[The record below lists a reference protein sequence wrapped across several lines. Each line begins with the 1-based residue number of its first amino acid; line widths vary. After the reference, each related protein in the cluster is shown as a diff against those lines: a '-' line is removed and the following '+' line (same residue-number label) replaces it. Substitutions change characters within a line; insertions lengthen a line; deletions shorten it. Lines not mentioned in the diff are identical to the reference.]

1 MDANGL
7 RAAFT
12 RYFAERG
19 HSIVPSASLIPH
31 DPSVLFTIAGMV
43 PFKPYFQGDEPA
55 PWPRATSIQK
65 CFRTPDIEIIG
76 TDTYH
81 CTFFEMLGNFSFG
94 DYFKAEAIPMAWEL
108 LTEVFGVDGDRL
120 WITVHDGDDEAEQL
134 WIDKVGLPPER
145 VQRMGDEDNFWAMG
159 ETGPCGPDSEI
170 FFDMGEAYGH
180 EGGPKHGGDA
190 RFVEIWN
197 LVFMQYNRDADG
209 TLTDLPRKNIDTGAG
224 LERILPVLHGHD
236 SIFDTDLFV
245 PIIDAAASILGT
257 AYGSDPAT
265 DVALRVLADH
275 GRAFSMLVAD
285 GVLPA
290 NEGRGYVL
298 RRVVRRAVLAARR
311 AGVEKPIGPTLVR
324 AATEVLGEAYPALR
338 AQQDLIVNVVARE
351 EAGFDRTLRA
361 GLSRLEEAFATGTK
375 VLGGDVA
382 FTLHDTHGFPVELT
396 EELARDAGV
405 EVDRAG
411 FDAAMA
417 QQRER
422 ARAAARSTRAGD
434 EAAYRALLEAEGS
447 TSFVGRGQENYEM
460 PARVVAVLEVDSAG
474 DGDGDAGGEEGGERV
489 EIFLDRTPF
498 YAESGG
504 QVGDTGTIVTES
516 GIAEVYDTVLAVPGL
531 VAHRARVSGEV
542 RAGQD
547 ALATI
552 DGERREA
559 IRRNHTATH
568 LLHAALRAVLGDH
581 VRQQGSL
588 VSPEYLRFDFSHHE
602 QPTREELDEVFVRA
616 NAAVLTD
623 VGVETTETSREE
635 AEDMGAIAFFG
646 DKYGSSVRVVRAGST
661 SLEFCGGTHVDSLG
675 QIGPITLVSEGS
687 IGSNTRR
694 LFALTGF
701 ASLDRAL
708 ERERLVQ
715 SAAELLRTE
724 PDELLAAIGRLA
736 ERQRDAERKL
746 ARLRQQSSEAEAKTL
761 AEAAIADSGILVARR
776 DNVEP
781 DALRNLA
788 QAVLR
793 HDGVRAVV
801 LGGSP
806 DGTKATIVAATGG
819 RPTPRSSCAS
829 WAPWSGAAAGA
840 RPRWRWP
847 GGRIR
852 RRSRRRWPRRSGFC
866 PRERRRGRAPP
877 GPGGRAGSRGAAHRR
892 GLQRQP
898 AQSGQ
903 PVGDD
908 RAQRRPR
915 ARPVGGGGRGVR
927 GGGLDGG
934 GRVALEPLG
943 SARSGR
949 PLGPR

>member
-12 RYFAERG
+12 RFFADRG
-19 HSIVPSASLIPH
+19 HAIVPSASLIPH

-43 PFKPYFQGDEPA
+43 PFKPYFQGEEPS
-55 PWPRATSIQK
+55 PWPRATSVQK

-108 LTEVFGVDGDRL
+108 LTEVFGLDGDRL
-120 WITVHDGDDEAEQL
+120 WITVHEGDDEAEQL
-134 WIDKVGLPPER
+134 WIDKVGVRPER
-145 VQRMGDEDNFWAMG
+145 IQRMGDADNFWAMG

-170 FFDMGEAYGH
+170 FMDLGASYGDD
-180 EGGPKHGGDA
+180 GGPKHGGDA

-209 TLTDLPRKNIDTGAG
+209 TLRDLPRKNIDTGMG
-224 LERILPVLHGHD
+224 LERVLPVVQGHD
-236 SIFDTDLFV
+236 SVFDTDLFL
-245 PIIDAAASILGT
+245 PLIDAAASILGT
-257 AYGSDPAT
+257 AYGADALT
-265 DVALRVLADH
+265 DVSLRVLADH

-311 AGVEKPIGPTLVR
+311 AGVDKPIGPALVQ
-324 AATEVLGEAYPALR
+324 AATDVLGDAYPALR
-338 AQQDLIVNVVARE
+338 AQQDLVVNVVARE

-361 GLSRLEEAFATGTK
+361 GLTRLDEAFATGTK
-375 VLGGDVA
+375 VLEGDVA

-417 QQRER
+417 AQRER
-422 ARAAARSTRAGD
+422 ARAAAKSSRAGD
-434 EAAYRALLEAEGS
+434 EAAYRALLDAEGP
-447 TSFVGRGQENYEM
+447 TSFVGRGRENYEV
-460 PARVVAVLEVDSAG
+460 PARVLAVLEGGGHG
-474 DGDGDAGGEEGGERV
+474 DDADDGSRDV

-516 GIAEVYDTVLAVPGL
+516 GIAEVLDTRNAVPGL
-531 VAHRARVSGEV
+531 VVHRSRVSGEV

-552 DGERREA
+552 DGERRDD

-568 LLHAALRAVLGDH
+568 LLHSALRAVLGDH

-588 VSPEYLRFDFSHHE
+588 VSPEYLRFDFSHHAA
-602 QPTREELDEVFVRA
+602 PTSEELDQVFALA
-616 NAAVLTD
+616 NEAVLTGVD
-623 VGVETTETSREE
+623 VETTETSREE
-635 AEDMGAIAFFG
+635 AEGMGAIAFFG
-646 DKYGSSVRVVRAGST
+646 DKYGESVRVVQAGSA

-675 QIGPITLVSEGS
+675 EIGSITLLSEGS

-694 LFALTGF
+694 IFALTGH
-701 ASLDRAL
+701 ASLQRAR

-715 SAAELLRTE
+715 SAAEVLRTE
-724 PDELLAAIGRLA
+724 PDELLAAIGRMA
-736 ERQRDAERKL
+736 ERQRESEKEL
-746 ARLRQQSSEAEAKTL
+746 ARLRQQSSDAEATTL
-761 AEAAIADSGILVARR
+761 AAAAAADGGIVVARR
-776 DNVEP
+776 DQVDP
-781 DALRNLA
+781 DALRTLA
-788 QAVLR
+788 QSILR

-801 LGGSP
+801 LGGTP
-806 DGTKATIVAATGG
+806 DGTKVTIVAATGG
-819 RPTPRSSCAS
+819 TPDANQLVRTL
-829 WAPWSGAAAGA
+829 
-840 RPRWRWP
+840 
-847 GGRIR
+847 
-852 RRSRRRWPRRSGFC
+852 
-866 PRERRRGRAPP
+866 
-877 GPGGRAGSRGAAHRR
+877 GPM
-892 GLQRQP
+892 
-898 AQSGQ
+898 
-903 PVGDD
+903 
-908 RAQRRPR
+908 
-915 ARPVGGGGRGVR
+915 VGGGG
-927 GGGLDGG
+927 GGSPEVATAGG
-934 GRVALEPLG
+934 KDPSGIEAALAEAQRLL
-943 SARSGR
+943 SA
-949 PLGPR
+949 

>member
-12 RYFAERG
+12 RFFAERG
-19 HSIVPSASLIPH
+19 HSSVPSASLIPH

-43 PFKPYFQGDEPA
+43 PFKPYFLGEEPP
-55 PWPRATSIQK
+55 PWPRATSVQK

-94 DYFKAEAIPMAWEL
+94 DYFKAEAIPLAWEL
-108 LTEVFGVDGDRL
+108 LTEVFGLDGDRL
-120 WITVHDGDDEAEQL
+120 WITVHEGDDEAEQL
-134 WIDKVGLPPER
+134 WIDKVGLRPER

-159 ETGPCGPDSEI
+159 DTGPCGPDSEI
-170 FFDMGEAYGH
+170 FMDLGESYGH
-180 EGGPKHGGDA
+180 DGGPKHGGDA

-197 LVFMQYNRDADG
+197 LVFMQYNRDAWG
-209 TLTDLPRKNIDTGAG
+209 TLSELPRKNIDTGMG
-224 LERILPVLHGHD
+224 LERILPVVQGLD
-236 SIFDTDLFV
+236 SVFDTDLFR
-245 PIIDAAASILGT
+245 PIIDVAASILGT
-257 AYGSDPAT
+257 GYGADPAT

-298 RRVVRRAVLAARR
+298 RRVLRRAVLAARR
-311 AGVEKPIGPTLVR
+311 AGVDKPIGPRLVE

-361 GLSRLEEAFATGTK
+361 GLTRLEEAFATGTK
-375 VLGGDVA
+375 VLEGDVA

-396 EELARDAGV
+396 EELAHDAGV

-417 QQRER
+417 AQRER
-422 ARAAARSTRAGD
+422 ARAAAKSSRAGD
-434 EAAYRALLEAEGS
+434 EAVYRALLEAEGQ
-447 TSFVGRGQENYEM
+447 TSFVGRGQQNYEV
-460 PARVVAVLEVDSAG
+460 PARVVAVLEGDADPDADSA
-474 DGDGDAGGEEGGERV
+474 DGADGAERSVDGSRVV
-489 EIFLDRTPF
+489 EVFLDRTPF

-516 GIAEVYDTVLAVPGL
+516 GVAEVLDTVNAVPGL
-531 VAHRARVSGEV
+531 VAHRARVTGEV

-568 LLHAALRAVLGDH
+568 LLHASLRAVLGDH

-602 QPTREELDEVFVRA
+602 QPSREELDEVFARA
-616 NAAVLTD
+616 NRAVLTGID
-623 VGVETTETSREE
+623 VETTETSREE
-635 AEDMGAIAFFG
+635 AEGMGAIAFFG
-646 DKYGSSVRVVRAGST
+646 DKYGSSVRVVQAGPA

-675 QIGPITLVSEGS
+675 QIGTITLLSEGS

-694 LFALTGF
+694 LFAVTGF
-701 ASLDRAL
+701 VSIERAL

-715 SAAELLRTE
+715 AAAELVRTE
-724 PDELLAAIGRLA
+724 PDELLAAITRLS
-736 ERQRDAERKL
+736 ERQRDAEKEL
-746 ARLRQQSSEAEAKTL
+746 ARLRQQSSEAEATTL
-761 AEAAIADSGILVARR
+761 AEAAAADGGVVVARR
-776 DNVEP
+776 DKVDP
-781 DALRNLA
+781 DALRSLA
-788 QAVLR
+788 QSILR

-806 DGTKATIVAATGG
+806 DGTKVAIVAATGG
-819 RPTPRSSCAS
+819 TPD
-829 WAPWSGAAAGA
+829 A
-840 RPRWRWP
+840 RELVRTL
-847 GGRIR
+847 
-852 RRSRRRWPRRSGFC
+852 
-866 PRERRRGRAPP
+866 
-877 GPGGRAGSRGAAHRR
+877 GP
-892 GLQRQP
+892 L
-898 AQSGQ
+898 
-903 PVGDD
+903 
-908 RAQRRPR
+908 
-915 ARPVGGGGRGVR
+915 VGGGG
-927 GGGLDGG
+927 GGSPEVATAGG
-934 GRVALEPLG
+934 KDPSGIEAALAEAQRLLT
-943 SARSGR
+943 A
-949 PLGPR
+949 

>member
-12 RYFAERG
+12 RFFADRG
-19 HSIVPSASLIPH
+19 HAIVPSASLIPH

-43 PFKPYFQGDEPA
+43 PFKPYFQGEEPA
-55 PWPRATSIQK
+55 PWPRATSVQK

-108 LTEVFGVDGDRL
+108 LTEVFGLDGDRL
-120 WITVHDGDDEAEQL
+120 WVTVHEGDDEAEQL
-134 WIDKVGLPPER
+134 WIDKVGVRPER
-145 VQRMGDEDNFWAMG
+145 IQRMGDADNFWAMG
-159 ETGPCGPDSEI
+159 DTGPCGPDSEI
-170 FFDMGEAYGH
+170 FMDLGASYGDG
-180 EGGPKHGGDA
+180 GGPKHGGDA

-197 LVFMQYNRDADG
+197 LVFMQYSRDADG
-209 TLTDLPRKNIDTGAG
+209 TLSELPRKNIDTGMG
-224 LERILPVLHGHD
+224 LERILPVVQGHD
-236 SIFDTDLFV
+236 SVFDTDLFQ
-245 PIIDAAASILGT
+245 PIIEAAASILGT
-257 AYGSDPAT
+257 AYGADPVT
-265 DVALRVLADH
+265 DVSLRVLADH

-311 AGVEKPIGPTLVR
+311 SGVDKPIGPALVQ
-324 AATEVLGEAYPALR
+324 AASEVLGDAYPALR
-338 AQQDLIVNVVARE
+338 AQQDLVVNVVARE

-361 GLSRLEEAFATGTK
+361 GLTRLEEAFATGTK
-375 VLGGDVA
+375 VLEGDVA

-417 QQRER
+417 AQRER
-422 ARAAARSTRAGD
+422 ARAAAKSSRAGD
-434 EAAYRALLEAEGS
+434 EAAYRALLDAEGP
-447 TSFVGRGQENYEM
+447 TSFVGRGQENYEV
-460 PARVVAVLEVDSAG
+460 PARVVAVLEGVA
-474 DGDGDAGGEEGGERV
+474 DGADGADGADAADAGAGGDPDDGSRDV

-516 GIAEVYDTVLAVPGL
+516 GIAEVVDTVNAVPGL
-531 VAHRARVSGEV
+531 VVHRARVTGEV

-552 DGERREA
+552 DGERRDD

-568 LLHAALRAVLGDH
+568 LLHSALRSVLGDH

-588 VSPEYLRFDFSHHE
+588 VAPEYLRFDFSHHAA
-602 QPTREELDEVFVRA
+602 PSREELDQVFALA
-616 NAAVLTD
+616 NEAALT
-623 VGVETTETSREE
+623 GIEVETTETSRED
-635 AEDMGAIAFFG
+635 AEGMGAIAFFG
-646 DKYGSSVRVVRAGST
+646 DKYGESVRVVQAGSA

-675 QIGPITLVSEGS
+675 QIGSITLLSEGS

-694 LFALTGF
+694 IFALTGH
-701 ASLDRAL
+701 ASLQRAL

-724 PDELLAAIGRLA
+724 PDELLAAIGRLT
-736 ERQRDAERKL
+736 ERQRDTEKEL
-746 ARLRQQSSEAEAKTL
+746 ARLRQQSSDAEATTL
-761 AEAAIADSGILVARR
+761 AAAAAADGGVVVARR
-776 DNVEP
+776 DRVDP
-781 DALRNLA
+781 DALRTLA
-788 QAVLR
+788 QSILR

-801 LGGSP
+801 LGGTP
-806 DGTKATIVAATGG
+806 DGTKVTIVAATGG
-819 RPTPRSSCAS
+819 TPDANQLVRTL
-829 WAPWSGAAAGA
+829 
-840 RPRWRWP
+840 
-847 GGRIR
+847 
-852 RRSRRRWPRRSGFC
+852 
-866 PRERRRGRAPP
+866 
-877 GPGGRAGSRGAAHRR
+877 GP
-892 GLQRQP
+892 L
-898 AQSGQ
+898 
-903 PVGDD
+903 
-908 RAQRRPR
+908 
-915 ARPVGGGGRGVR
+915 VGGGGG
-927 GGGLDGG
+927 
-934 GRVALEPLG
+934 G
-943 SARSGR
+943 SAEVATAGGKDPSGIEAALAEAQR
-949 PLGPR
+949 LLSA